1 MPEPLI
7 ALTATTRDI
16 GGIMRVRLNEDYVDA
31 VRSVGLVPLILPP
44 RDPAEADDLLDQVA
58 GVVLTGGEDVDPAE
72 YGADVSPKTYTPH
85 RLRDAFELA
94 VARRARQRRLPTLAI
109 CRGIQ
114 LVNVALGGTLVQ
126 DIATECPSTINHE
139 QSELRDQRVHDV
151 EIERGSRLAEAVGA
165 TRISVNSS
173 HHQAVAQPAH
183 GLRVTARSPDGLV
196 EGAEW
201 TADDWWMLAV
211 QWHPEELVHDEQ
223 PWDRAL
229 FEAFARRV
237 KQRQPASFQR
247 TSSST

>member
-16 GGIMRVRLNEDYVDA
+16 GGIMRLRLNEDYVEA
-31 VRSVGLVPLILPP
+31 VRSVGLVPLIMPP
-44 RDPAEADDLLDQVA
+44 RDPAEADGLLDHVA
-58 GVVLTGGEDVDPAE
+58 GVVLTGGEDVDPSE
-72 YGADVSPKTYTPH
+72 YGAETSPKTYPPH

-94 VARRARQRRLPTLAI
+94 VARRARERRLPTLAI

-126 DIATECPSTINHE
+126 DIATERPSSINHE
-139 QSELRDQRVHDV
+139 QSELRDRRVHDI
-151 EIERGSRLAEAVGA
+151 EIVQGSRLAHAVGT

-173 HHQAVAQPAH
+173 HHQAVAQPAN
-183 GLRVTARSPDGLV
+183 GLRLTARAPDGV
-196 EGAEW
+196 IEAAEW
-201 TADDWWMLAV
+201 SADDWWMLAV
-211 QWHPEELVHDEQ
+211 QWHPEELVHDAES
-223 PWDRAL
+223 WDRAL
-229 FEAFARRV
+229 FEAFANRV